1 MGATDKSA
9 IINDKHNDVNR
20 TLFILFHSFN
30 DLSKLYII
38 NMINHWNYI
47 LSCYLSALVYHLNQ
61 YMSTLYIIYI

>member
-20 TLFILFHSFN
+20 TLFILFHPFN

-38 NMINHWNYI
+38 NMINHWNHI
-47 LSCYLSALVYHLNQ
+47 LLV
-61 YMSTLYIIYI
+61 IYRL